1 MVDQY
6 AFVEEGPSFTP
17 LRFGLLSVAE
27 PIASAERWRMGIER
41 RSPVCDGAA
50 SVFLLPCPP
59 SGGPAVTPTVTG
71 SPNVGANAF
80 RVYAY
85 VPCAP
90 VGWGNDLGELKARSM
105 SALTNGEGRVV
116 ESVFWSGAI
125 DFGSGTV
132 YPHLAA
138 NTAVSGS
145 PQGAAQILLQP
156 PAATPA
162 GSSALDPV
170 IALGALEQALAECYG
185 GEGVIHVPRKALA
198 QLDHNYV
205 VHQSGQQLR
214 TLSGNVV
221 AGYSGGRYPG
231 PDGSEPSAGN
241 AWFYGTGA
249 VQVYRSPIVEIG
261 EQPAEFVGRT
271 DNSTVYVVARDY
283 LVTFDCC
290 LIAVQATL
298 EGAV

>member
-1 MVDQY
+1 MVDQL
-6 AFVEEGPSFTP
+6 ALVETGPSFTP

-27 PIASAERWRMGIER
+27 PVTSAERWRMGIMR
-41 RSPVCDGAA
+41 RQPVCDGAA
-50 SVFLLPCPP
+50 SILMLPCPP
-59 SGGPAVTPTVTG
+59 TGGPQVVPTVTG
-71 SPNVGANAF
+71 SPNIGANSF
-80 RVYAY
+80 RAYAH

-90 VGWGNDLGELKARSM
+90 VGWGPNLDELKARAQA
-105 SALTNGEGRVV
+105 ALTNGEGRVL
-116 ESVFWSGAI
+116 ESVFWTGSL
-125 DFGSGTV
+125 DFGGGTF

-138 NTAVSGS
+138 NAPVSGA
-145 PQGAAQILLQP
+145 PQGAAQVLLQP
-156 PAATPA
+156 PAATPV
-162 GSSALDPV
+162 GSTAADPV
-170 IALGALEQALAECYG
+170 IQLGELEQALAECYG

-198 QLDHNYV
+198 QLDHDGV
-205 VHQSGQQLR
+205 IHREGQQLR
-214 TLSGNVV
+214 TISGNLV

-231 PDGSEPSAGN
+231 PDGSTPSAGN

-249 VQVYRSPIVEIG
+249 VQVYRGPIDEIG
-261 EQPAEFVGRT
+261 EVPAEFIGRV